1 MKTTIITIFS
11 LTIGLLSSFG
21 QTLNKDYVDNWVL
34 STYPNSHIDNK
45 VVYVLNGLQQ
55 TSDTLDS
62 LLVKYQQTDLTTII
76 YLDKNEIQN
85 LNFCGS
91 ATGLILLCT
100 KGNQSKK
107 SIAKEFIK
115 IKKLYTK
122 SDLKNLRENEIEKN
136 EPVLII
142 DGKQILVKDNF
153 KRMNKLK
160 TKEILGIN
168 YIQKPVSVEL
178 YGTNAKNG
186 LIIITTKKPNP

>member
-1 MKTTIITIFS
+1 M
-11 LTIGLLSSFG
+11 
-21 QTLNKDYVDNWVL
+21 
-34 STYPNSHIDNK
+34 
-45 VVYVLNGLQQ
+45 
-55 TSDTLDS
+55 
-62 LLVKYQQTDLTTII
+62 KYQQTDLTTII

-85 LNFCGS
+85 LNFCGP

-122 SDLKNLRENEIEKN
+122 SDLNTLRENEIEKN